1 MNYEDIKTKFL
12 NKKFIFYY
20 VVIFIILYLFCSF
33 INFVGQLPI
42 LLIITFLIVY
52 YLNYNKTEPTII
64 ENNNIKI

>member
-20 VVIFIILYLFCSF
+20 VVIFIILYVFCSF

-52 YLNYNKTEPTII
+52 YLNYNKTTPKII
-64 ENNNIKI
+64 EEEE

>member
-20 VVIFIILYLFCSF
+20 VVIFIILYVFCSF

-42 LLIITFLIVY
+42 LLIVTFLIVY
-52 YLNYNKTEPTII
+52 YLNYNKTEPKILEEKII
-64 ENNNIKI
+64 

>member
-20 VVIFIILYLFCSF
+20 VAIFIILYVFCSF

-42 LLIITFLIVY
+42 LLIVTFLIVY
-52 YLNYNKTEPTII
+52 YLNYNKTEPKII
-64 ENNNIKI
+64 EEDE

>member
-20 VVIFIILYLFCSF
+20 VVIFIILYVFCSF

-52 YLNYNKTEPTII
+52 YLNYNKTEPKII
-64 ENNNIKI
+64 EEENKE